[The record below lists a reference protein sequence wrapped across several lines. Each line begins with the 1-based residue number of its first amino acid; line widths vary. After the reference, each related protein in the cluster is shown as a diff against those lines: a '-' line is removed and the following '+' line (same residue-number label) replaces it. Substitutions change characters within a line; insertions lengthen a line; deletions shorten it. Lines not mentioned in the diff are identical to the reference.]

1 MKRAVV
7 LAWLAMALPTV
18 GWAANGQV
26 TVREAVTRALEHNHL
41 LKAAEYERRAAGKD
55 VAISRSRYFPRIY
68 LNETLAASNS
78 PTAVFMMKLNQ
89 GRFTQD
95 NFDFPNLNH
104 LNHPGHYNDFQTAFT
119 LEQPLLDFSIG
130 SGLDIARKE
139 EDARGF
145 ALEKRR
151 QEVTFQ
157 VYQTYLEVQKARA
170 YLKTADQA
178 VLDAREHQRLATV
191 RNEAGVGLRSDELRA
206 RTYLSE
212 MEQQEITAGN
222 NLLLAKL
229 RLGQAMGSDDGQ
241 SYDIAE
247 DVQPWQPP
255 VDTNRMISLALE
267 NRQDMKEIEA
277 GVEKAGAGVGLAR
290 KAYLPTVYGSA
301 TYQQNDRDI
310 PFGRDN
316 DAWVVAANLRWEM
329 FDGLRR
335 NSEVGK
341 ARLQQ
346 QAAAEYLESYRSEV
360 VLQVKEASMRREEA
374 GKRLEVA
381 RHGLLAAEEVVRL
394 VGRRFENSIST
405 MTELLDAQTALN
417 QARTQMV
424 ENESNYALATA
435 RLYQAAGIFL
445 KEVVK

>member
-7 LAWLAMALPTV
+7 LAWLAMMFPAG
-18 GWAANGQV
+18 GWAENGQV

-41 LKAAEYERRAAGKD
+41 LKAAEYERQAAAKD

-78 PTAVFMMKLNQ
+78 PTSVFMMKLNQ
-89 GRFTQD
+89 GRFTQ
-95 NFDFPNLNH
+95 NDFQINNLNS
-104 LNHPGHYNDFQTAFT
+104 PSTYNDFQTALT

-130 SGLDIARKE
+130 GGLDIARKE

-145 ALEKRR
+145 ALERRR

-178 VLDAREHQRLATV
+178 VLGAREHQRLASV

-222 NLLLAKL
+222 NLQLAKL
-229 RLGQAMGSDDGQ
+229 RLGQAMGSDTGQ

-247 DVQPWQPP
+247 DAQPWQPP
-255 VDTNRMISLALE
+255 VDTTRLITLALE
-267 NRQDMKEIEA
+267 NRQDVKEIEA
-277 GVEKAGAGVGLAR
+277 GVEKAAIGVGLAR
-290 KAYLPTVYGSA
+290 KSYLPTVYGSA

-316 DAWVVAANLRWEM
+316 DSWIVAGNLRWEL

-335 NSEVGK
+335 NGEVGK

-360 VLQVKEASMRREEA
+360 VMQVKEASMRREEA

-381 RHGLLAAEEVVRL
+381 RHGLLDAEEVVRL
-394 VGRRFENSIST
+394 VGRRFENSLST

-417 QARTQMV
+417 QARTQLV
-424 ENESNYALATA
+424 ENESNYALSTA